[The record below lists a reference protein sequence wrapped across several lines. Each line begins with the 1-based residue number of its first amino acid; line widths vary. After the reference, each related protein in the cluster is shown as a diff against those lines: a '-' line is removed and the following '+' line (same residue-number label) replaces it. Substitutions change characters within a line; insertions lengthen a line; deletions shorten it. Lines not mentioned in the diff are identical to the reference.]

1 VEKAVTATIQPDTI
15 LRELA
20 ELWVSLGKEK
30 EAEGETS
37 AGVLRAC
44 AMTLV
49 TAAEESED
57 ASAIGETVAALMRE
71 HPSRAI
77 VIRLRAGADRAL
89 EARVFAQCWMPFGQR
104 RQICCEQ
111 IEIVASDLSLSDLPA
126 VIVPLAAADLPVVL
140 WCRNPR
146 ILHLPGFAQLAGVAQ
161 KMIFDSALF
170 PDPRA
175 VLTNA
180 VSRLSAPYALADLAW
195 TRLTRSRELVSQIFD
210 NRSHLES
217 LPRISEIH
225 ISFGGADPPVAAY
238 YLGAWLLDSLESA
251 GARPKLIWEANDGE
265 VGKLHK
271 IALVAADFGVH
282 LEMQGSAVD
291 VSVDHLTART
301 KLAGASDYDLL
312 REELAI
318 PYRDPIFEKTLARAA
333 RLVQ

>member
-1 VEKAVTATIQPDTI
+1 MTATIQPDTI

-57 ASAIGETVAALMRE
+57 ASVIGETLAALMRE

-77 VIRLRAGADRAL
+77 VIRFRPAADHAL

-111 IEIVASDLSLSDLPA
+111 IEILASDVSLPDLPA
-126 VIVPLAAADLPVVL
+126 VIVPLAAADLPLVL
-140 WCRNPR
+140 WCRSSR
-146 ILHLPGFAQLAGVAQ
+146 ILHLPGFTQLANVAE
-161 KMIFDSALF
+161 KVIIDSTLF

-175 VLTNA
+175 VVVDA
-180 VSRLSAPYALADLAW
+180 ASRLGARHALADLAW
-195 TRLTRSRELVSQIFD
+195 TRLTRWRELVSQIFD
-210 NRSHLES
+210 NRSYLAS
-217 LPRISEIH
+217 LPEISEVH
-225 ISFGGADPPVAAY
+225 ISFGGASPPVAAY
-238 YLGAWLLDSLESA
+238 YLAAWLLDALERA
-251 GARPKLIWEANDGE
+251 GAQPKLVWEANNGDAGTLQRVE
-265 VGKLHK
+265 LKGPEFAVRLQ
-271 IALVAADFGVH
+271 A
-282 LEMQGSAVD
+282 QGSAVD
-291 VSVDHLTART
+291 VRVDHLTART
-301 KLAGASDYDLL
+301 KLASGSDYDLL